1 MTGRVDQLSDEFAVA
16 TQGLSMRYR
25 SQTALDGVDL
35 RVPHGAVYLLV
46 GENGAG
52 KSTTMKVLLNL
63 ERPDSGRAEI
73 FGLDPG
79 WHGPRV
85 RAQIGYIPE
94 QHEQDYGWMTCGRL
108 IDHVARHYPAWD
120 RGYADHLIRIFD
132 IQVARRVGTL
142 SKGEARRLQFVL
154 ALAHRP
160 PLLLLDEPADGL
172 DPVMRNRTL
181 TLLSEH
187 LADSPTT
194 VMIAT
199 HHIAE
204 VESLADH
211 VGILRKGRLVAQMT
225 RDEVRRTVVRYRV
238 EVEDGWQPPPEL
250 RIVGTRRS
258 RTGREVECTIFGEPE
273 DTKARLNG
281 GDATVREVTPLTLEE
296 AALAFLT
303 EERHD

>member
-1 MTGRVDQLSDEFAVA
+1 MSGRVEQLSDELAVA
-16 TQGLSMRYR
+16 TQGLSLRYR
-25 SQTALDGVDL
+25 GQMALDGVDL
-35 RVPHGAVYLLV
+35 RVPHGAVYLLI

-52 KSTTMKVLLNL
+52 KSTTMKLLLNL
-63 ERPDSGRAEI
+63 ERPDSGRAEV
-73 FGLDPG
+73 FGLDPAA
-79 WHGPRV
+79 HGPRV

-94 QHEQDYGWMTCGRL
+94 QHEQDYRWMTCGRL
-108 IDHVARHYPAWD
+108 IEHVARHYPAWD
-120 RGYADHLIRIFD
+120 RGYADHLIKIFD
-132 IQVARRVGTL
+132 IQLTRRVSTL

-154 ALAHRP
+154 ALAHRR
-160 PLLLLDEPADGL
+160 PLLLLYEPADGL
-172 DPVMRNRTL
+172 DPVVRYRTL

-211 VGILRKGRLVAQMT
+211 VGVLRKGRLVAQMT
-225 RDEVRRTVVRYRV
+225 RDDLRRTVVRYRV
-238 EVEDGWQPPPEL
+238 EVAEGWQPPPEL

-258 RTGREVECTIFGEPE
+258 RTGREVEWTIFGEPE
-273 DTKARLNG
+273 DVKARLAG
-281 GDATVREVTPLTLEE
+281 RGATIREVTPLPLED